1 MDGNGTYG
9 FTSIWGLD
17 RDMSMSELN
26 KIFEP
31 GCPKCLKKKDILDYW
46 VWHKL
51 LLLERF
57 SERPSFK
64 RMIYAFFCLKDENDG
79 WNDRT
84 IRGTAAANMKK
95 GKMSARGVTDIFFVC
110 HKLNIPSDYDR
121 KAVKK
126 IAEVRR

>member
-64 RMIYAFFCLKDENDG
+64 RMIYAFFCG
-79 WNDRT
+79 S
-84 IRGTAAANMKK
+84 
-95 GKMSARGVTDIFFVC
+95 MSIVGVGFV
-110 HKLNIPSDYDR
+110 KIPPYY
-121 KAVKK
+121 
-126 IAEVRR
+126 

>member
-57 SERPSFK
+57 SGS
-64 RMIYAFFCLKDENDG
+64 
-79 WNDRT
+79 
-84 IRGTAAANMKK
+84 
-95 GKMSARGVTDIFFVC
+95 MSIVGVGFV
-110 HKLNIPSDYDR
+110 KIPPYY
-121 KAVKK
+121 
-126 IAEVRR
+126 

>member
-1 MDGNGTYG
+1 MDGNCTYG

-31 GCPKCLKKKDILDYW
+31 GCPKCLKEKDILDYW

-57 SERPSFK
+57 SEKLSFK

-84 IRGTAAANMKK
+84 IRDTAAANMKK
-95 GKMSARGVTDIFFVC
+95 EKCLREVSLTFFSHVM
-110 HKLNIPSDYDR
+110 N
-121 KAVKK
+121 
-126 IAEVRR
+126 

>member
-17 RDMSMSELN
+17 RDMSMSKLN

-31 GCPKCLKKKDILDYW
+31 SCPKCLKKMDILDYW

-57 SERPSFK
+57 SERLSFK

-84 IRGTAAANMKK
+84 IRGTAAANMEKEK
-95 GKMSARGVTDIFFVC
+95 CLREVSLTFFSHVI
-110 HKLNIPSDYDR
+110 N
-121 KAVKK
+121 
-126 IAEVRR
+126 

>member
-1 MDGNGTYG
+1 MVPMDSLLSG
-9 FTSIWGLD
+9 GL
-17 RDMSMSELN
+17 
-26 KIFEP
+26 
-31 GCPKCLKKKDILDYW
+31 KCLKKKDILDYW

-95 GKMSARGVTDIFFVC
+95 EKCLREVSLTFFSHVI
-110 HKLNIPSDYDR
+110 N
-121 KAVKK
+121 
-126 IAEVRR
+126 

>member
-26 KIFEP
+26 KIIAP

-64 RMIYAFFCLKDENDG
+64 RMIYAFWLYVNSWG
-79 WNDRT
+79 G
-84 IRGTAAANMKK
+84 IR
-95 GKMSARGVTDIFFVC
+95 
-110 HKLNIPSDYDR
+110 
-121 KAVKK
+121 
-126 IAEVRR
+126 

>member
-79 WNDRT
+79 WNDT
-84 IRGTAAANMKK
+84 WHSGGEYEK
-95 GKMSARGVTDIFFVC
+95 GKMSARGVTDIFFAC